1 MKILYGIQ
9 GTGNGHLSRAEEIVP
24 VLKSMADVDVLISGN
39 QSQIQSSFDIQY
51 KKNGLSFLSSKDGGV
66 DLFRTIIKS
75 SPLQFIKEIK
85 NFEVKKYDLVI
96 SDFEPISAWSALVN
110 GVPCIELSHQAAVLN
125 ANAPKPERKDRI
137 SSYILNHYCP
147 TKLKYGFHFQKYAEN
162 IFTPI
167 IRSQI
172 RKLNPAK
179 KGYYTVYLPA
189 YHDDVLWQILDQF
202 DVEWQVFSRYSK
214 QPYKINKIHFSP
226 IENEKFIQS
235 LENCDGVICGAG
247 FELPSE
253 ALYLNKKL
261 MVIPMV
267 GQFEQTCNAE
277 SLRKMGVTVLPT
289 FDLVFHRTIKNW
301 IENSKV
307 LHVDYPDYTENIIS
321 NLILDYTQKR
331 IPKETFGKIAFDPK
345 FYRYFL

>member
-1 MKILYGIQ
+1 MRILYGIQ

-24 VLKSMADVDVLISGN
+24 ILKKMAQVDILISGN
-39 QSQIQSSFDIQY
+39 QSQIKSSFDIQY
-51 KKNGLSFLSSKDGGV
+51 KRNGLTFLASKDGRV
-66 DLFRTIIKS
+66 DLFRTIINS
-75 SPLQFIKEIK
+75 SPIQLIKEIK
-85 NFEVKKYDLVI
+85 NFDSKKYDLVI
-96 SDFEPISAWSALVN
+96 SDFEPISAWSALIN
-110 GVPCIELSHQAAVLN
+110 GIPCVELSHQAAVLN
-125 ANAPKPERKDRI
+125 KNAPQPENKDRI

-147 TKLKYGFHFQKYAEN
+147 TKIKYGFHFQKYDER

-172 RKLNPAK
+172 RELNPSN

-189 YHDDVLWQILDQF
+189 YHDYVLWQILDQF
-202 DVEWQVFSRYSK
+202 DVEWHVFSKYSK
-214 QPYKINKIHFSP
+214 QPYQFNKIRFSP
-226 IENEKFIQS
+226 IDNDSFKQS
-235 LENCDGVICGAG
+235 LENCEGVICGAG

-253 ALYLNKKL
+253 ALFLRKKL

-267 GQFEQTCNAE
+267 GQFEQACNAE

-289 FDLVFHRTIKNW
+289 FDLVFHRTIANW
-301 IENSKV
+301 IETSNVVSV
-307 LHVDYPDYTENIIS
+307 NYLDYTEDILS
-321 NLILDYTQKR
+321 NLILDYTHKR

>member
-1 MKILYGIQ
+1 MRILYGIQ

-24 VLKSMADVDVLISGN
+24 ILKEMAQVDVLISGN

-51 KKNGLSFLSSKDGGV
+51 KRNGLTFLASLDGRV
-66 DLFRTIIKS
+66 DLFRTIVNS
-75 SPLQFIKEIK
+75 SPIQLFKEIK
-85 NFEVKKYDLVI
+85 NFDVQKYDLVI
-96 SDFEPISAWSALVN
+96 SDFEPISAWSALIN
-110 GVPCIELSHQAAVLN
+110 GVSCVELSHQAAVLN
-125 ANAPKPERKDRI
+125 KNAPQPENKDRI

-147 TKLKYGFHFQKYAEN
+147 TKLKYGFHFQKYDKT

-172 RKLNPAK
+172 RKLNPSN

-189 YHDDVLWQILDQF
+189 YHDNILWQILDQF
-202 DVEWQVFSRYSK
+202 DVEWHVFSKYSK
-214 QPYKINKIHFSP
+214 QPYRLNKIRFSP
-226 IENEKFIQS
+226 INNDAFKQS

-247 FELPSE
+247 FELPAE
-253 ALYLNKKL
+253 ALFLQKKL

-267 GQFEQTCNAE
+267 GQFEQACNAE

-289 FDLVFHRTIKNW
+289 FDIVFHRTISNW
-301 IENSKV
+301 IETSKV
-307 LHVDYPDYTENIIS
+307 VSVNYLDNTFDILS
-321 NLILDYTQKR
+321 NLIFDYNQKK
-331 IPKETFGKIAFDPK
+331 IPNETFGKIAFDPK

>member
-1 MKILYGIQ
+1 MRILYGIQ

-24 VLKSMADVDVLISGN
+24 ILKKMAQVDVLISGN
-39 QSQIQSSFDIQY
+39 QSQIKSSFDVQY
-51 KKNGLSFLSSKDGGV
+51 KRNGLTFLASKDGRV
-66 DLFRTIIKS
+66 DLFRTIINS
-75 SPLQFIKEIK
+75 SPIKLIKEIK
-85 NFEVKKYDLVI
+85 NFDSKKYDLVI
-96 SDFEPISAWSALVN
+96 SDFEPISAWSALIN
-110 GVPCIELSHQAAVLN
+110 GIPCVELSHQAAVLN
-125 ANAPKPERKDRI
+125 KNAPQPENKDRI

-147 TKLKYGFHFQKYAEN
+147 TKIKYGFHFQKYDET

-172 RKLNPAK
+172 RELNPSN

-189 YHDDVLWQILDQF
+189 YHDNVLWQILDQF
-202 DVEWQVFSRYSK
+202 DVEWHVFSKYSK
-214 QPYKINKIHFSP
+214 QSYQFNKIRFSP
-226 IENEKFIQS
+226 INNDSFKQS
-235 LENCDGVICGAG
+235 LENCEGVVCGAG

-253 ALYLNKKL
+253 ALFLQKKL

-267 GQFEQTCNAE
+267 GQFEQACNAE

-289 FDLVFHRTIKNW
+289 FDLVFHRTIANW
-301 IENSKV
+301 IETSNIVSV
-307 LHVDYPDYTENIIS
+307 NYLDYTKDILS
-321 NLILDYTQKR
+321 NLILDYTHKR

>member
-1 MKILYGIQ
+1 MRILYGIQ

-24 VLKSMADVDVLISGN
+24 ILKKMAQVDVLISGN
-39 QSQIQSSFDIQY
+39 QSQIKSSFDVQY
-51 KKNGLSFLSSKDGGV
+51 KRNGLTFLASKDGRV
-66 DLFRTIIKS
+66 DLFRTIINS
-75 SPLQFIKEIK
+75 SPIKLIKEIK
-85 NFEVKKYDLVI
+85 NFNSKKYDLVI
-96 SDFEPISAWSALVN
+96 SDFEPISAWSALIN
-110 GVPCIELSHQAAVLN
+110 GIPCVELSHQAAVLN
-125 ANAPKPERKDRI
+125 KNAPQPENKDRI

-147 TKLKYGFHFQKYAEN
+147 TKIKYGFHFQKYDER

-172 RKLNPAK
+172 RELNPSN

-189 YHDDVLWQILDQF
+189 YHDYVLWQILDQF
-202 DVEWQVFSRYSK
+202 DVEWHVFSKYSK
-214 QPYKINKIHFSP
+214 QPYQFNKIRFSP
-226 IENEKFIQS
+226 INNDSFKQS
-235 LENCDGVICGAG
+235 LENCEGVVCGAG

-253 ALYLNKKL
+253 ALFLQKKL

-267 GQFEQTCNAE
+267 GQFEQACNAE

-289 FDLVFHRTIKNW
+289 FDLVFHRTIANW
-301 IENSKV
+301 IETSNIVSV
-307 LHVDYPDYTENIIS
+307 NYLDYTEDILS
-321 NLILDYTQKR
+321 NLILDYTHKR